1 MEQTVWTIAGSVTE
15 MIQTVD
21 NNVSVETTYELTTD
35 LTIPPKLFFL
45 SELYST
51 VMLAV
56 SIIGV
61 LTNSVV
67 LAVLVLAHREYGSN
81 VNTLIAN
88 QCAIDL
94 FCCASVVFTRM
105 MILGH
110 DIAYRDNQLVDNII
124 CITVG
129 SGLLASV
136 GAVADKLGLVVITLE
151 RYVKIV
157 HFIAHRKYCRSW
169 MTKVAVALPW
179 IGGTCLI
186 LFPAIATTRVVDGQC
201 LRFHVWPHT
210 GMMKVKKLWQ
220 FMSFS
225 NLSFAYV
232 EPVSNVMGGATVLGY
247 TVLVF
252 NQATQPYSACPSLCR

>member
-1 MEQTVWTIAGSVTE
+1 MEQTVWSIADSVTE
-15 MIQTVD
+15 MLQTVD
-21 NNVSVETTYELTTD
+21 NMSLETTTELTTA

-51 VMLAV
+51 LMLV
-56 SIIGV
+56 FSIIGV

-67 LAVLVLAHREYGSN
+67 LTVLVLAHRQYGSN

-94 FCCASVVFTRM
+94 FACASVVFTRM
-105 MILGH
+105 AILGH
-110 DIAYRDNQLVDNII
+110 DVAYRDNQLVDNIV

-157 HFIAHRKYCRSW
+157 HAIAHRKYYRSW
-169 MTKVAVALPW
+169 MTKLAVALPW
-179 IGGTCLI
+179 IGGACLK
-186 LFPAIATTRVVDGQC
+186 LFPAIGTTRVVDGQC
-201 LRFHVWPHT
+201 LRFHVWPHS
-210 GMMKVKKLWQ
+210 GMMKVRNYC
-220 FMSFS
+220 SS
-225 NLSFAYV
+225 
-232 EPVSNVMGGATVLGY
+232 
-247 TVLVF
+247 
-252 NQATQPYSACPSLCR
+252 